1 MATYQQMMAN
11 YQQVR
16 NGQKTIT
23 INEAVM
29 RLGILSGKSSFHG
42 RRLFFV
48 IGLLDREPLLP
59 QHIAIQLLLHG
70 LGPLLA
76 EKSWNVFE
84 EILFQLASPPGLVQ
98 CNVQTGS
105 GQSNAAIVTFA
116 RLQIEPSFRYES
128 GWQLAR
134 GVRLFHAGPLLL
146 LVLVDERRLH
156 LVQRTLN
163 QARNGGQF
171 LRETIHSTLFVH
183 LDSPAFGLQAAVRI
197 PVARCWLQRTAPG
210 RSLRV
215 ICAAAFLVS
224 RNRVWPL
231 HRSIA
236 LGLVSALALSRR
248 TLGRRRC
255 GKGGRSV
262 LSRRAG
268 FGCCR
273 EEDVS
278 LGSQ

>member
-116 RLQIEPSFRYES
+116 RLQIELSFRHGR
-128 GWQLAR
+128 GWQLTR

-183 LDSPAFGLQAAVRI
+183 LESPAIGLFTAVRI
-197 PVARCWLQRTAPG
+197 PVVRCRSQRTAEG
-210 RSLRV
+210 RSLRT
-215 ICAAAFLVS
+215 IYAAAFLVI
-224 RNRVWPL
+224 RNRARPL
-231 HRSIA
+231 HRIIA
-236 LGLVSALALSRR
+236 LGVVSALALFRR
-248 TLGRRRC
+248 TLCRRCC
-255 GKGGRSV
+255 GKGGLPTLIGRTCF
-262 LSRRAG
+262 G
-268 FGCCR
+268 FCR
-273 EEDVS
+273 EVDVS